1 MAAQRANF
9 LTGDAA
15 FAVNQGG
22 EIELWNTEAE
32 KLFGY
37 TAHTALGQKCWNL
50 LAGQDSHG
58 NRYCSEFCPLREMA
72 SRHESVHSFSLSFKT
87 ASEGRKKIPTSYLQ
101 VYKDSGDGLLL
112 HICHEPLDEADTN
125 GHESAHYR
133 PVENSRGRGLTQREL
148 DVLAL
153 LADSKTTEEIAST
166 LCISQATVRNHVHHI
181 LTKLHVHNRLEAI
194 LIGQRIDLI

>member
-1 MAAQRANF
+1 MAAQKANF

-15 FAVNQGG
+15 FAVNQSG
-22 EIELWNTEAE
+22 EIELWNSEAE

-37 TAHTALGQKCWNL
+37 AARTALGQRCWKL

-58 NRYCSEFCPLREMA
+58 NRYCSEFCPVREMT
-72 SRHESVHSFSLSFKT
+72 SRHESVHSFPLSFQT

-101 VYKDSGDGLLL
+101 IFNHSGDGLLL
-112 HICHEPLDEADTN
+112 HICHQPLELPEPVSHEKVHYEPADK
-125 GHESAHYR
+125 R
-133 PVENSRGRGLTQREL
+133 RGRGLTKREL

-153 LADSKTTEEIAST
+153 LADSKTTAEIAST
-166 LCISQATVRNHVHHI
+166 MCISQATVRNHIHHI
-181 LTKLHVHNRLEAI
+181 LSKLHVHNRLEAI